1 MKRELAVYR
10 AIAAHPRTP
19 RAAKVCLG
27 LAVAYLLL
35 PFDLI
40 PDFIPVVGHLDDLVV
55 IPALIALAIRLVPA
69 DVVSECRKA
78 CEE

>member
-35 PFDLI
+35 PFDL
-40 PDFIPVVGHLDDLVV
+40 P
-55 IPALIALAIRLVPA
+55 IRLPDLSLAGSSPA
-69 DVVSECRKA
+69 DLQLAS
-78 CEE
+78 